1 VLVRIRPLVYA
12 IGIDIIL
19 DIYYNLRLEILPYN
33 EIYTSSNAKIAYKG
47 VIIMYS
53 DNLYL

>member
-1 VLVRIRPLVYA
+1 MRPLVYA